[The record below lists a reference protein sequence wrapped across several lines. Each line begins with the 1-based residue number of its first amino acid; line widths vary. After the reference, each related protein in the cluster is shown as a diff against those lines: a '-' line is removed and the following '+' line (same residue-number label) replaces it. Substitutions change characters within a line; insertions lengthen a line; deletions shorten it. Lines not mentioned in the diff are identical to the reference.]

1 MAKTFSFDLDVN
13 KSSHSDMI
21 VYGRAGDKDSV
32 SITAHLKL
40 DGAPWI
46 APSGNKLAYFECVT
60 NDDEA
65 IRVSATLSGSDVSVK
80 LPTDLYSMFGI
91 VSNAYFRIEVGD
103 KNAPTYI
110 ESTASFSVY
119 VLGSTDIVY
128 NEPGKLD
135 AFRSLHSQLV
145 SALADA
151 TSIVKEADAL
161 KKGQL
166 AKPLAVSE
174 GGTGATDAAKARANL
189 GISTSSFSGS
199 YKDLKDKPAIPS
211 SIPVPI
217 AEGGTGATDAA
228 KARANLGISAS
239 SFSGSYK
246 DLKDKPVIPSSIPVP
261 VSEGGTGNKLGIAT
275 SATRLASSRSILV
288 NLASS
293 NSSPFNGTANAT
305 PGVSGVLPIANGG
318 TGGNTVRAA
327 SYMLGLYGGICFYA
341 TETDNC
347 LPIGTG
353 YGNYSSVY
361 MWGHLV
367 IVSVS
372 FCYSWSGRISDNK
385 KIMSLLPKPIGVTL
399 GVAQVDKTDG
409 YATELRIDKDG
420 NLWVLP
426 MSNVY
431 YPSAAVDSQLHGQVC
446 YITNDSYSSHAVN
459 EGGGVVNVPVP
470 PL

>member
-1 MAKTFSFDLDVN
+1 MSKTFSFDLDVN
-13 KSSHSDMI
+13 KGSHSDMV
-21 VYGRAGDKDSV
+21 VYGRAGDKGSV

-40 DGAPWI
+40 DGASWV
-46 APSGNKLAYFECVT
+46 APPGSKLAYFECVT

-65 IRVSATLSGSDVSVK
+65 VRVPATLSGSDVSVS
-80 LPTDLYSMFGI
+80 LPTDVYSMFGI

-103 KNAPTYI
+103 AKAPTYI

-119 VLGSTDIVY
+119 VLGSVDMVY

-135 AFRSLHSQLV
+135 QFRSLHSQLV

-151 TSIVKEADAL
+151 NAVVKEADAL
-161 KKGQL
+161 KNGQL
-166 AKPLAVSE
+166 AKPLAISS

-199 YKDLKDKPAIPS
+199 Y
-211 SIPVPI
+211 
-217 AEGGTGATDAA
+217 
-228 KARANLGISAS
+228 N
-239 SFSGSYK
+239 

-261 VSEGGTGNKLGIAT
+261 VSEGGTGNKLGIAN
-275 SATRLASSRSILV
+275 AAIRLASNRSILV
-288 NLASS
+288 NLAST
-293 NSSPFNGTANAT
+293 NASPFDGTTNAT
-305 PGVSGVLPIANGG
+305 PGVSGVLPVANGG

-327 SYMLGLYGGICFYA
+327 SYNLGLHGGLCFYA

-347 LPIGTG
+347 LPIGSS

-372 FCYSWSGRISDNK
+372 FCYNWSGRISSNK
-385 KIMSLLPKPIGVTL
+385 VIMSLLPKPIGVTL
-399 GVAQVDKTDG
+399 GVAQVDKVEG
-409 YATELRIDKDG
+409 GAVELRLDKDG
-420 NLWVLP
+420 ILWVLP
-426 MSNVY
+426 SSNVY
-431 YPSAAVDSQLHGQVC
+431 YPSAAFDSQLHGQIC
-446 YITNDSYSSHAVN
+446 YITNDSYLSHIVSADS
-459 EGGGVVNVPVP
+459 GIVNVPVP

>member
-1 MAKTFSFDLDVN
+1 MSKTFSFDLDVN

-21 VYGRAGDKDSV
+21 VYGRAGDKGSV

-40 DGAPWI
+40 DGAPWV
-46 APSGNKLAYFECVT
+46 APSGSKLAYFECVT
-60 NDDEA
+60 NNDEA
-65 IRVSATLSGSDVSVK
+65 VRVPATLSGSDVSVS
-80 LPTDLYSMFGI
+80 LPTDVYSMFGI

-103 KNAPTYI
+103 AKAPTYI

-119 VLGSTDIVY
+119 VLGSVDMVY

-135 AFRSLHSQLV
+135 QFRSLHSQLV

-151 TSIVKEADAL
+151 NAVVKEADAL

-166 AKPLAVSE
+166 AKPLTISE

-199 YKDLKDKPAIPS
+199 YKDLKDKPVIPS
-211 SIPVPI
+211 SIPVPVS
-217 AEGGTGATDAA
+217 EGGTGATDVA

-239 SFSGSYK
+239 SFSGSYN

-261 VSEGGTGNKLGIAT
+261 VPEGGTGNKLGIAN
-275 SATRLASSRSILV
+275 AAKRLASSKSILV

-293 NSSPFNGTANAT
+293 NASPFDGTANAT

-327 SYMLGLYGGICFYA
+327 SYNLGLYGGLCFYA

-347 LPIGTG
+347 LPIGSS

-372 FCYSWSGRISDNK
+372 FCYNWSGRISSSK
-385 KIMSLLPKPIGVTL
+385 KIMSLLPKPIGTTL
-399 GVAQVDKTDG
+399 GVAQVDKVEG
-409 YATELRIDKDG
+409 GAVELRTDKDG
-420 NLWVLP
+420 ILWILP
-426 MSNVY
+426 SSDVY

-446 YITNDSYSSHAVN
+446 YITNDSYSSHAVSADS
-459 EGGGVVNVPVP
+459 GIVNVPVP